1 MEAKKANSTP
11 LVLGVVIAVVL
22 GLGIGLF
29 LLLGNGQG
37 AKPATPKVEVKKEEA
52 KPADNKPL
60 KPAEVAQPKVLGIH
74 DVIKGDSLWWISDK
88 WYKDPVL
95 WPSIYEINHGIIKDP
110 DMIFPGQKFDIPAL
124 VGNTAQLSPEDYT
137 LLSQGYLEAY
147 RVYKEKG
154 KKDAEDYKK
163 VGDKLGDKAKK

>member
-1 MEAKKANSTP
+1 MEAKKSSSAP

-29 LLLGNGQG
+29 LLLGNGQSS
-37 AKPATPKVEVKKEEA
+37 KPTVPKTEVKKEEPKKEDV
-52 KPADNKPL
+52 KPAAVVEAPK
-60 KPAEVAQPKVLGIH
+60 QKVLGIH

-95 WPSIYEINHGIIKDP
+95 WPSIFEINRGIIKDP
-110 DMIFPGQKFDIPAL
+110 DKIFPGQKFDIPAL
-124 VGNTAQLSPEDYT
+124 SGTSTQLSPEDYT

-154 KKDAEDYKK
+154 QKDAEDYKK
-163 VGDKLGDKAKK
+163 VSDKLGEKAKK